1 MESSIYSLSFFSV
14 EFGSARHLKLSKS
27 GNTVFYKKHWDTL
40 INARDVGGQS
50 ALNSGG
56 RVIQRKKCAK
66 KIESDVRL
74 RTERRPESSEARAI
88 SSF

>member
-1 MESSIYSLSFFSV
+1 MSLWSLGAHQDIY
-14 EFGSARHLKLSKS
+14 LKLSKS
-27 GNTVFYKKHWDTL
+27 GNTVFDKKHWDTL
-40 INARDVGGQS
+40 INARDVGGHS
-50 ALNSGG
+50 ALTSGG
-56 RVIQRKKCAK
+56 RAIQRRKKCAK